1 MEAFPTAAATSARRC
16 RSACGTACPPRS
28 GAAARSPH
36 PGCAAASGPPAARR
50 PGRRCFPPRRTGSR
64 TGLALLWPSHDPISA
79 VQRAGCRAFL
89 INRRAPVQCVIH
101 SFPGAVFAAGQARHD
116 QSMAVSRQLGIQAEV
131 IACRQGAQLDIDVD
145 LMRNRV
151 RNGRW
156 QRLQRG
162 VYAAFSGEP
171 TREAVLWA
179 ALLRVGPD
187 ATLSHHTA
195 AERHGL
201 IDEPSSVV
209 TITVPASRHP
219 AQVKIQGIVI
229 HRSDAI
235 LRTRHPA
242 MLPPCTRIEDT
253 VLDLIEGTSTFDDAY
268 AWICRAIGR
277 RRTTADRI
285 RHAMDARK
293 KMRWRSEIALALGG
307 ADEGILSVLEYRY
320 VRRVERPHGLP
331 SARRQARIE
340 QRTGSRYLDNLYEEH
355 RLCVELDGTAAHP
368 ADEQWRDKRRDT
380 GNAMRGLL
388 TLRFGITDLGD
399 RRCETADAVAAVLR
413 SRGWP
418 GAPHSCSRTA
428 CAVTP

>member
-1 MEAFPTAAATSARRC
+1 M
-16 RSACGTACPPRS
+16 
-28 GAAARSPH
+28 
-36 PGCAAASGPPAARR
+36 
-50 PGRRCFPPRRTGSR
+50 
-64 TGLALLWPSHDPISA
+64 
-79 VQRAGCRAFL
+79 
-89 INRRAPVQCVIH
+89 
-101 SFPGAVFAAGQARHD
+101 FAAGQARHD

-131 IACRQGAQLDIDVD
+131 IARRQGAQLDIDVD

-187 ATLSHHTA
+187 ATLSHQTA

-418 GAPHSCSRTA
+418 GAPHRCSRTA